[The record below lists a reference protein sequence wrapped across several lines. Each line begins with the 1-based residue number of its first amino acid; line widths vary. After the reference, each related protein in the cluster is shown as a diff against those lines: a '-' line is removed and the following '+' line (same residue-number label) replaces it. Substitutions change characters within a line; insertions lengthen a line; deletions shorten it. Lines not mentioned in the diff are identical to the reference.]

1 MDLDPKLNS
10 RVFDLSLRQV
20 CLKGRLDDEGN
31 SQIKKPMKFPLTKEK
46 SK

>member
-1 MDLDPKLNS
+1 MDLDPKLDS
-10 RVFDLSLRQV
+10 RVSDLSLRQV
-20 CLKGRLDDEGN
+20 CLKGRLDGEGN